1 MREHTQ
7 SKCVEGLVMRE
18 RNSVPSVVLVV
29 LIVGS
34 VTMFALPESV
44 KASDGHLLPPYDD
57 YGLDT
62 DSPPDGYF
70 DYLVVNAS
78 VNVTVPGSFMLI
90 SELWDGSV
98 SVLISMDYNF
108 PTLGVGVHVVTVMFS
123 GWDITALGVDG
134 PYHVNFYLYNVN
146 FLDADSFDTG
156 AYLASEFQP
165 LPAQFSPPHS
175 DHGVDTDVPPDS
187 YFNALVVDVSIDVNE
202 SGLFAVGGSLLDPG
216 MNVIATVID
225 TSYLGLGMNAVS
237 LDFCGASIY
246 LSGYDGPYTVGLML
260 MTYNEMGFPMWI
272 DDDMY
277 MTSAYSYTDF
287 QHVTPATV
295 WGHILDE
302 NGNPP
307 MFGMVYVV
315 NYSNAFL
322 EYGFADSAGY
332 YEVDIFEGDFYVLG
346 DSEMQ
351 AEVEFVQVV
360 GSTEQDFYLGNPPVS
375 ETTLTYSFSNWDNLV
390 IEEDL
395 ELEMDNQS
403 FRLIIDYDY
412 GNKNGYLEQ
421 NELDLFAGLMGNM
434 SAGPTSTMDLL
445 HVNDTHYNKVQGS
458 TSVTAIGEGPITLKE
473 PLILQSTTDYIS
485 ASTIPPSP
493 SHVIDLKAFYDDEI
507 QAFNYMVNVPSSHP
521 LAGYVDAENIAI
533 SGLGTPTIAV
543 DPLVSPEVSVYDAWV
558 KLYVGTPETSP
569 PMISDVLIDGQA
581 DVTYYHSTLPDA
593 FNLTATIDDTLTG
606 DLEVMGA
613 NCTSPTPTSW
623 PGIPME
629 AADGR
634 FDETT
639 EGVVATIPTPT
650 AAGVYHFYVYGWDVV
665 MNYNTTAPYATLTIV
680 DDLAPE
686 ITDLAI
692 DGQSSRTH
700 FLSSLPASVT
710 LTAVVN
716 DTATGGSNIAGAN
729 YTTPTPTSW
738 PGVSMNPEDGN
749 FDSPSER
756 VVVQIDTPTVPG
768 QYDFY
773 VFAWDSEGVS
783 NNSAPHATLMVVDD
797 IPPQITEVLVNSQPS
812 LGVKPGSQVVLG
824 ALIDDSSSGGLDVG
838 GAEYTIGPGNWPGA
852 PMYPSDG
859 LFDSTQEYANVTVD
873 TTGWAEGLHEVCV
886 YAWDSQPNYNMTGD
900 CARIVIDGT
909 PPEITDIRVN
919 GETTIYAKPGTEVA
933 LTATVTDV
941 NTGGLPIGGGNY
953 TVGASNWPGVSLNP
967 ADGSFDT
974 SLEVVNITIDT
985 TGWSDGHYDI
995 CVYAW
1000 DEAGNV
1006 NSSAICV
1013 EIIVDGTPPVI
1024 SDVLVEPDP
1033 QYLEEGFSISAI
1045 VTDNEGVVLVRL
1057 EYTEPDGT
1065 ASQEIVMDFEPS
1077 IGRFLYTGNFTVA
1090 GEYSFTITAMDESG
1104 NTASESGTFNVR
1116 ERAQPGFLD
1125 QYWWI
1130 VVIVIV
1136 VVVIL
1141 FLFLLRRRPAAVE
1154 AVNET
1159 ETGSEG

>member
-1 MREHTQ
+1 MR
-7 SKCVEGLVMRE
+7 KK
-18 RNSVPSVVLVV
+18 NAVPSVVLVV
-29 LIVGS
+29 LIIGS
-34 VTMFALPESV
+34 VTMFVLPETV
-44 KASDGHLLPPYDD
+44 KASDGYLLPPYDD
-57 YGLDT
+57 HGLDM
-62 DSPPDGYF
+62 DSPPDGYY

-78 VNVTVPGSFMLI
+78 VNVTVPGSFTLI

-98 SVLISMDYNF
+98 SVLISMDFNF
-108 PTLGVGVHVVTVMFS
+108 RTLGVGVHVVTVMFS
-123 GWDITALGVDG
+123 GWDITILGVDG

-146 FLDADSFDTG
+146 FLDADSYDTG
-156 AYLASEFQP
+156 PYLASEFQP

-187 YFNALVVDVSIDVNE
+187 YYNTLVVDVSIDVNE
-202 SGLFAVGGSLLDPG
+202 SGLFAVSGSLLDPG
-216 MNVIATVID
+216 MNVIATASD

-260 MTYNEMGFPMWI
+260 RTYDEMGFPTWI

-295 WGHILDE
+295 WGHVLDE

-307 MFGMVYVV
+307 VFGGMVYVM
-315 NYSNAFL
+315 NYSNAFIDL
-322 EYGFADSAGY
+322 GMTDPDGY
-332 YEVDIFEGDFYVLG
+332 YEIDVFEGDFYVLG

-351 AEVEFVQVV
+351 AELEFVQVV
-360 GSTEQDFYLGNPPVS
+360 GSTEQNFYLENPPVS
-375 ETTLTYSFSNWDNLV
+375 YTAFTYSFSDWDNLTV
-390 IEEDL
+390 EEDL
-395 ELEMDNQS
+395 EMEMDNQS
-403 FRLIIDYDY
+403 YRLIIDYGY
-412 GNKNGYLEQ
+412 GNMNGYLEQ
-421 NELDLFAGLMGNM
+421 NELDVFAGLMENM
-434 SAGPTSTMDLL
+434 SVGPTSTIDLL
-445 HVNDTHYNKVQGS
+445 YVNGTHYNEVQGS
-458 TSVTAIGEGPITLKE
+458 TSVAAFGEGPITLKE
-473 PLILQSTTDYIS
+473 PLILQSTTDYVS

-493 SHVIDLKAFYDDEI
+493 IHVIDLKATYDDEI
-507 QAFNYMVNVPSSHP
+507 LTFDYTVNIPPSHP
-521 LAGYVDAENIAI
+521 LAGYVDAENIAV

-543 DPLVSPEVSVYDAWV
+543 DPLVSPEVNVYNAWV

-581 DVTYYHSTLPDA
+581 DVTYYHSTLPVT

-606 DLEVMGA
+606 NLEVMGA

-634 FDETT
+634 FDDRT
-639 EGVVATIPTPT
+639 EDVVATLPTPT
-650 AAGVYHFYVYGWDVV
+650 VAGVYHYYVSGWDAV

-686 ITDLAI
+686 ITDLSI

-700 FLSSLPASVT
+700 FLSSLPAYVT

-716 DTATGGSNIAGAN
+716 DTATGGSTIAGAN
-729 YTTPTPTSW
+729 YTTPTPASW
-738 PGVSMNPEDGN
+738 PGMPMDPEDGD
-749 FDSPSER
+749 FDSPAER
-756 VVVQIDTPTVPG
+756 MVAQIVTPTVPG
-768 QYDFY
+768 EYDFY

-797 IPPQITEVLVNSQPS
+797 IPPQVTEVFVNSQPS
-812 LGVKPGSQVVLG
+812 LRVKPGSEVVLS

-838 GAEYTIGPGNWPGA
+838 GAEYTIGLGNWPGT
-852 PMYPSDG
+852 PMHPSDG
-859 LFDSTQEYANVTVD
+859 MFDSTQEYVNVTVD

-886 YAWDSQPNYNMTGD
+886 YAWDNQPNYNMTGD
-900 CARIVIDGT
+900 CAQIVIDGT

-919 GETTIYAKPGTEVA
+919 GETTVYAKPGTEIA

-941 NTGGLPIGGGNY
+941 NTGGLPIAGGNY
-953 TVGASNWPGVSLNP
+953 TVGASNWPGVSLGP
-967 ADGSFDT
+967 ADGNFDT
-974 SLEVVNITIDT
+974 SLEIVNITIDT
-985 TGWSDGHYDI
+985 RGWGDDHYDL

-1006 NSSAICV
+1006 NSTATCV

-1033 QYLEEGFSISAI
+1033 QFLEEDLNISVI

-1057 EYTEPDGT
+1057 EYTEPDGI

-1104 NTASESGTFNVR
+1104 NTASESGTFKVR

-1125 QYWWI
+1125 QYWL
-1130 VVIVIV
+1130 VIVIV
-1136 VVVIL
+1136 IVLAVIL
-1141 FLFLLRRRPAAVE
+1141 ILFLLRRRPAAVE
-1154 AVNET
+1154 AEDDT
-1159 ETGSEG
+1159 ETKSEG